1 MLPGMVVLSN
11 FVDFAVFLVVRLIIC
26 VIQACSIEHCQ
37 IAGRWLAY
45 LCCDVLRIRHKVTK
59 ENLRIA
65 YPDISES
72 QRRKIVRDMWEHLFL
87 MACEI
92 AHVPRKIHETNFHRY
107 VKFHRK
113 PELVGYMLNQRPTV
127 LVTGHVGNFEVAG
140 YAAALLGFKLHTIA
154 RDLDNR
160 YLHDFVNSF
169 RSQKGQIIFPK
180 EGSSGLIQGVIENNG
195 ILAVVGDQHAGPN
208 GCWVDFMGRLASNYK
223 SLAVLGLVGG
233 APLVVTYARRL
244 GKPMHFEIGINGI
257 ADPADLD
264 PAIAGVRELTQ
275 WYNHRLEEVIRVD
288 PGQYWW
294 VHRRWKGE
302 PSKRKRREKRVSR
315 PPVEKDAA

>member
-1 MLPGMVVLSN
+1 
-11 FVDFAVFLVVRLIIC
+11 VVRLIIC
-26 VIQACSIEHCQ
+26 VIQATSIEHCQ
-37 IAGRWLAY
+37 IAGRWLGY
-45 LCCDVLRIRHKVTK
+45 LCSDVFRIRHKVTT
-59 ENLRIA
+59 ENLLTA
-65 YPDISES
+65 YPNATAAE
-72 QRRKIVRDMWEHLFL
+72 RRKIARDMWEHLFL

-127 LVTGHVGNFEVAG
+127 LVTGHYGNFEVAG

-154 RDLDNR
+154 RDLDNQ
-160 YLHDFVNSF
+160 YLHNFVNGF
-169 RSQKGQIIFPK
+169 RGQKGQVIFPK
-180 EGSSGLIQGVIENNG
+180 DGSTGLIARVIEDNG
-195 ILAVVGDQHAGPN
+195 ILAVVGDQHAGPH
-208 GCWVDFMGRLASNYK
+208 GCWVKFMGRPASNYK
-223 SLAVLGLVGG
+223 SLAVLGLIGG

-244 GKPMHFEIGINGI
+244 EKPMQFEIGINGI

-275 WYNHRLEEVIRVD
+275 WYNNRLEEVIRVD
-288 PGQYWW
+288 PCQYWW

-302 PSKRKRREKRVSR
+302 PAKRKRREKRLSQPVAA
-315 PPVEKDAA
+315 PPQQSEKDAA

>member
-1 MLPGMVVLSN
+1 
-11 FVDFAVFLVVRLIIC
+11 VFLFVRLAIC
-26 VIQACSIEHCQ
+26 VIQANSIEHCQ
-37 IAGRWLAY
+37 IAGRWLAF

-59 ENLRIA
+59 ENLQTA
-65 YPDISES
+65 YPDLTEK
-72 QRRKIVRDMWEHLFL
+72 QRRAIVRDMWEHLFL

-127 LVTGHVGNFEVAG
+127 LVTGHYGNFEVAG
-140 YAAALLGFKLHTIA
+140 YAAALLGFKLHSIA

-160 YLHDFVNSF
+160 YLHDFVNGF

-180 EGSSGLIQGVIENNG
+180 SGSSGMIQKVIENNG
-195 ILAVVGDQHAGPN
+195 ILAVVGDQHAGPK

-233 APLVVTYARRL
+233 APLVITYARRL
-244 GKPMHFEIGINGI
+244 DKPMHFEIGVNGV
-257 ADPADLD
+257 ADPENLD

-288 PGQYWW
+288 PAQYWW

-302 PSKRKRREKRVSR
+302 PAKRKRREKRVSL
-315 PPVEKDAA
+315 PGVKDNDKKEAA